1 MKRSG
6 GKGKEW
12 EGWEKIILLQ
22 KEKNIP
28 PINKKIK
35 QEKNIV
41 PNIGENFSRSGAEI
55 LINVIRIFLIVEKI
69 IINGMGWNGTKEN
82 KKNPPH

>member
-1 MKRSG
+1 MG
-6 GKGKEW
+6 GG
-12 EGWEKIILLQ
+12 EKIILLQ

-35 QEKNIV
+35 QEKNIF
-41 PNIGENFSRSGAEI
+41 PKNGEIFSRSGAEI
-55 LINVIRIFLIVEKI
+55 FV
-69 IINGMGWNGTKEN
+69 NGMGWNGTKVN